1 MTTTDGKYSTNRRT
15 LHGLLIQPHKQFGFV
30 FIYIGGGL
38 LALTIIMF
46 YLLALLDH
54 NFTQLAHVYNIAPD
68 VAQAMHDSIR
78 LARITLG
85 IPTAVILVITFY
97 AGLRLS
103 HKIFGPF
110 IPFAR
115 HVNELKSGNYASRV
129 HLRDGDEFQDFKDA
143 LNELAVTLQKKG

>member
-1 MTTTDGKYSTNRRT
+1 
-15 LHGLLIQPHKQFGFV
+15 
-30 FIYIGGGL
+30 
-38 LALTIIMF
+38 
-46 YLLALLDH
+46 
-54 NFTQLAHVYNIAPD
+54 VYNIAPD
-68 VAQAMHDSIR
+68 VAQAMHNSLR

-85 IPTAVILVITFY
+85 IPTIVILVVTFY
-97 AGLRLS
+97 GGLRLS

-110 IPFAR
+110 IPFLR